1 MTLPKAVK
9 CIGDLLMYSA
19 LNGGLLRLESKKE
32 MSSGEEEV
40 MIPLLGGN

>member
-1 MTLPKAVK
+1 
-9 CIGDLLMYSA
+9 MYSA
-19 LNGGLLRLESKKE
+19 LNGGLLRLEEKKE